1 MTVHER
7 IIIENFAGIKH
18 LDIPLGQINV
28 FIGPQATGKSVCAKV
43 IFYFKTF
50 MIDMLNAIVNKE
62 TKRQFDAG
70 LLKKFKTY
78 FPPTT
83 LGQGIFKLRYE
94 IGDMFIQ
101 IDGIKTKLALSYSN
115 YYKNELNTEKARLK
129 KQLENHDIAYVISH
143 FNTNQI
149 NKLGTIISS
158 YGQVFIPAGRSFFSI
173 LQSNIFY
180 LLSNNVDI
188 DPFIIEFGRIY
199 EISKRLNLTEIDK
212 DNEHK
217 NLTHKI
223 DLLGLS
229 ILKGKFIQERNKEFL
244 LLDDGREV
252 HLSNLS
258 SGQQEILPLAIVLKG
273 ILLLDNGYGYTIYIE
288 EPEAHLFPSAQKK
301 VVELIATIFNMSNK
315 PMQFVITTHS
325 PYLLTAF
332 NNLIHAGNV
341 ASSLTAEDLTR
352 LNEIVP
358 TEQQL
363 KTENVKVY
371 ALGHG
376 TCDDLMSK
384 ETGLISTNEI
394 DQVSDDLA
402 TQFDSILDME
412 YNHVENS

>member
-325 PYLLTAF
+325 PYL
-332 NNLIHAGNV
+332 I
-341 ASSLTAEDLTR
+341 
-352 LNEIVP
+352 P
-358 TEQQL
+358 PL
-363 KTENVKVY
+363 K
-371 ALGHG
+371 
-376 TCDDLMSK
+376 
-384 ETGLISTNEI
+384 
-394 DQVSDDLA
+394 
-402 TQFDSILDME
+402 QFLS
-412 YNHVENS
+412 V